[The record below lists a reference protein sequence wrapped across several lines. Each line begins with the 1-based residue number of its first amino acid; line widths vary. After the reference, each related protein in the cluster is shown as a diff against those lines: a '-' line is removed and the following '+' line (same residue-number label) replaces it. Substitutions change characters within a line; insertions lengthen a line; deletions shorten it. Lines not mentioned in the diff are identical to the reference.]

1 MAVLL
6 SAHSVAQRRHRKQR
20 ATASSSTFSWIVFF
34 IAVSTFTVW
43 SLGVSTCTSSADQQ
57 QLFNYYR
64 SEASN
69 SKSFASVLLL
79 LQELSTQLAH
89 VLPAVIA
96 TLLLSHRYH
105 SHLTGEPHPSSATRD
120 IDEEGA
126 HTAEV
131 DCLETPQLIQ
141 LRRVLLLSGGNNTQS
156 KKAAAAQSA

>member
-6 SAHSVAQRRHRKQR
+6 SAHSLAQRRHRAQR
-20 ATASSSTFSWIVFF
+20 HSTTSSAFSWIVFF
-34 IAVSTFTVW
+34 IAVSTFCVW

-64 SEASN
+64 SEAHN
-69 SKSFASVLLL
+69 CRSFASVLLL
-79 LQELSTQLAH
+79 LQQLSTQLAH

-105 SHLTGEPHPSSATRD
+105 SHLASEPHPSSSSRD
-120 IDEEGA
+120 IDEAGA

-131 DCLETPQLIQ
+131 DCLVTPQLVQ
-141 LRRVLLLSGGNNTQS
+141 LRRVLLSGNNNTQS
-156 KKAAAAQSA
+156 EEAAAAQAA

>member
-6 SAHSVAQRRHRKQR
+6 SAHSLAQRRYRKQR

-57 QLFNYYR
+57 QLFSYYR
-64 SEASN
+64 SEANN

-79 LQELSTQLAH
+79 LQQLSRQLAH
-89 VLPAVIA
+89 ILPAVIA

-105 SHLTGEPHPSSATRD
+105 SHLSHDPHPSTASSD
-120 IDEEGA
+120 IDREGA

-131 DCLETPQLIQ
+131 DCLVTPQLIQ
-141 LRRVLLLSGGNNTQS
+141 LRRVLLSGNNNTQS
-156 KKAAAAQSA
+156 KEAAAAQSA